1 MKRRRAWVSAN
12 ALEVVM
18 LSIGGSFVL
27 VATMIATFAG
37 LG

>member
-1 MKRRRAWVSAN
+1 MKQKRAWVSAN

-27 VATMIATFAG
+27 MATVIASFVG
-37 LG
+37 LS